1 MTAATTPVPRNWHL
15 AEGARLPQ
23 GDVLLFDL
31 DGVLADAGHRQHF
44 LHLADPDWGGFYAGV
59 VHDTPLA
66 SGASL
71 AAAMHP
77 DLPLVILTGR
87 VDAVADATIRW
98 LTAHG
103 VRWDLLICRPPDD
116 SDAVT
121 HAVDFKR
128 VEVRRLLD
136 SGIRPVLAVDDNR
149 KIVAMYEE
157 FAIPA
162 LYLPSGYYDDLARYD
177 GGV

>member
-1 MTAATTPVPRNWHL
+1 MSDASSPVPVNWHV
-15 AEGARLPQ
+15 APGSHLPR
-23 GDVLLFDL
+23 GEVLVFDL
-31 DGVLADAGHRQHF
+31 DGVLADAAHRQHF
-44 LHLADPDWGGFYAGV
+44 LHLADPDWESFYAGV
-59 VHDTPLA
+59 VHDAPLA

-77 DLPLVILTGR
+77 ELPIVILTGR
-87 VDAVADATIRW
+87 VDAVAGATVEW

-116 SDAVT
+116 SDEAT
-121 HAVDFKR
+121 HAVDYKR
-128 VEVRRLLD
+128 VEIGRLREA
-136 SGIRPVLAVDDNR
+136 GILPVLAVDDNR
-149 KIVAMYEE
+149 KIVTMYEE
-157 FAIPA
+157 SGIPA